1 MGPVHYHAGD
11 FPPRDIDWKRLVP
24 RLNPTA
30 TAVARY
36 DGMLAA
42 VPNPAILLSPLT
54 TQEAVLSSKIE
65 GTQATMGEVLEF
77 EAGGEARSAERRED
91 IREIQNYRSAMR
103 KAATSLKSLPLC
115 GRILLEAHRA
125 LLASVRGQSKTP
137 GAYRK
142 VANWIGRE
150 GSTIETARFVPP
162 SPDRIGDLMA
172 AWERY
177 AHAEVEDRLVQVAIL
192 HAEFEAIHPFAD
204 GNGRL
209 GRMIVPLHLWQT
221 KQISKPMFYVSAYLE
236 ARRQAYYDRLLAVS
250 RDGDWTG
257 WCEFFLDGLKAQ
269 AEENTKKT
277 KAILDLH
284 TAMPDRLAEVT
295 RSQHASKALAW
306 IFHKPVFRGSDFVR
320 DSKIPRP
327 TAHRF
332 LSVLREAKVLK
343 ELKPARGQQTAVF
356 AFPELVNI
364 VEGKKVF

>member
-1 MGPVHYHAGD
+1 MPAVHYHEGS

-42 VPNPAILLSPLT
+42 VPNPAILLSPLS

-77 EAGGEARSAERRED
+77 EAAGEARSAERRED
-91 IREIQNYRSAMR
+91 IREIQNYRHAMR
-103 KAATSLKSLPLC
+103 KAAQSLKNLPLC
-115 GRILLEAHRA
+115 GRVLLDAHRV
-125 LLASVRGQSKTP
+125 LLASVRGQNKSP

-142 VANWIGRE
+142 VANWIGKD
-150 GSTIETARFVPP
+150 GSTVETARFVPP
-162 SPDRIGDLMA
+162 SPDRVADLMA
-172 AWERY
+172 GWERY
-177 AHAEVEDRLVQVAIL
+177 AHSDVEDRLVQTAIL

-221 KQISKPMFYVSAYLE
+221 KQIGMPMFYVSAYLE
-236 ARRQAYYDRLLAVS
+236 ARREAYYDRLLAVT

-257 WCEFFLDGLKAQ
+257 WCEFFLDALKAQ

-277 KAILDLH
+277 KAILDLYS
-284 TAMPDRLAEVT
+284 AMPDRLADVT
-295 RSQHASKALAW
+295 RSQHASKAVAW
-306 IFHKPVFRGSDFVR
+306 IFHKPVFKGSDFVKA
-320 DSKIPRP
+320 SKIPKP

-332 LSVLREAKVLK
+332 LGVLREAKVLK
-343 ELKPARGQQTAVF
+343 ELRPARGRRTAIF
-356 AFPELVNI
+356 AFSSLVNI

>member
-1 MGPVHYHAGD
+1 
-11 FPPRDIDWKRLVP
+11 
-24 RLNPTA
+24 
-30 TAVARY
+30 
-36 DGMLAA
+36 
-42 VPNPAILLSPLT
+42 
-54 TQEAVLSSKIE
+54 
-65 GTQATMGEVLEF
+65 
-77 EAGGEARSAERRED
+77 
-91 IREIQNYRSAMR
+91 
-103 KAATSLKSLPLC
+103 
-115 GRILLEAHRA
+115 
-125 LLASVRGQSKTP
+125 
-137 GAYRK
+137 
-142 VANWIGRE
+142 
-150 GSTIETARFVPP
+150 
-162 SPDRIGDLMA
+162 MA

-177 AHAEVEDRLVQVAIL
+177 AHAEFEDRLVQVAIL

-236 ARRQAYYDRLLAVS
+236 ARREAYYDRLLAVS

>member
-236 ARRQAYYDRLLAVS
+236 ARREAYYDRLLAVS

-306 IFHKPVFRGSDFVR
+306 IFHKPVFQGSDFVR

-332 LSVLREAKVLK
+332 LSVLRDAKVLK